1 MYGGRSAIA
10 SGGIAAGTLPFTGVN
25 AIWFVLAAVTV
36 FTTGLALIRL
46 AR

>member
-1 MYGGRSAIA
+1 MYTERSALAA
-10 SGGIAAGTLPFTGVN
+10 SGLAVGTLPFTGLNVM
-25 AIWFVLAAVTV
+25 WLVLAAVTI

>member
-1 MYGGRSAIA
+1 MYGRSAIGA
-10 SGGIAAGTLPFTGVN
+10 SGLAAGTLPFTGLN
-25 AIWFVLAAVTV
+25 MMWLVLAAVTV